1 MNCDEC
7 NSLLSVFMDDELDA
21 ERAAAVRMHLAEC
34 GECGRVFADF
44 SSILSV
50 CNTEAPSEILP
61 PNSQALWCRINN
73 LIESEIKA
81 DVPPPAPPPRRFWRL
96 SFVQLTSA
104 VLGIAVISSLLTI
117 VVVQNYMQP
126 AAPDY
131 TTRSLA
137 SQTTFEK
144 FLSKVGLM
152 ETPLEARERRLR
164 EQHAAIDY
172 WNARVQARRTQWDR
186 TTRDAFD
193 RNLNV
198 IEEAVSEYTMIL
210 QRDPEDELSGEML
223 DSVLNEK
230 MNLLRDFA
238 DL

>member
-1 MNCDEC
+1 
-7 NSLLSVFMDDELDA
+7 MDDELDA